1 MPTIYHRTTA
11 GAAKAILDSGFH
23 DKRGHFGFKN
33 EAGVEVEFEGVW
45 LSDVPLDGSDFG
57 SADRDTLL
65 AVTLDDQDLIDCEVV
80 EEGNVRSYRE
90 WLVPAAAINARGK
103 VRLVS
108 ADEEEEAA
116 SRRFDLTDGS
126 KEDREGG

>member
-1 MPTIYHRTTA
+1 MPTLFHRTTA
-11 GAAKAILDSGFH
+11 EAARAILDSGFR
-23 DKRGHFGFKN
+23 DRRDHFGFRN

-45 LSDVPLDGSDFG
+45 LSDVPLDGTDFG
-57 SADRDTLL
+57 SADGDTLL
-65 AVTLDDQDLIDCEVV
+65 AVTLDNQDLIDCEVV

-108 ADEEEEAA
+108 ADGEEEAA
-116 SRRFDLTDGS
+116 SRRFGLTDDS
-126 KEDREGG
+126 KKD